1 MSKAIKLAAIISAL
15 TIIISSFSA
24 CEITFEKNKP
34 ENDNTT
40 VTAAH
45 NEEQSENVS
54 STTEATQASVTAQN
68 QEKLDDI
75 FAEIKSFKLGTI
87 GSSSKAAELALR
99 LIAFSASPLAQ
110 EDTLKDDA
118 QALVASIGAD
128 ELNYYG
134 EAIYQIDLYAE
145 DYFSGNAEEIIDLS
159 GIGDSFDSQKSYSKT
174 DYDKIYRLLSDY

>member
-15 TIIISSFSA
+15 TIIISLFSA
-24 CEITFEKNKP
+24 CEITFEQNNP

-45 NEEQSENVS
+45 NDEPSETVP
-54 STTEATQASVTAQN
+54 STTEATQAPTTAQN

-75 FAEIKSFKLGTI
+75 FVEIKSFKLGTI

-118 QALVASIGAD
+118 QALVASVSAD

-134 EAIYQIDLYAE
+134 EAIYQINIYAE
-145 DYFSGNAEEIIDLS
+145 KFFNGDVAEVVNLS
-159 GIGDSFDSQKSYSKT
+159 AIGDSFDAEKSYSKT
-174 DYDKIYRLLSDY
+174 DYDKIYKLLSDY